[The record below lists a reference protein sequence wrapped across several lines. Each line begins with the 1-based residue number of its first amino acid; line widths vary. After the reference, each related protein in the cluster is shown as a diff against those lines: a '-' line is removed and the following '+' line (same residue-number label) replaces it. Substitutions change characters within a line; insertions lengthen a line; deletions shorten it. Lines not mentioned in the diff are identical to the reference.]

1 MLASHLRRK
10 SITSLRVR
18 YNSDEQFTGESI
30 AANRSKHVKS
40 VQAVLPGRSLDL
52 SISVIDRFRVSVS
65 VGASKTV
72 ASLVRLLRLGAA
84 SVLPG
89 EIARRLQPQVLPLL
103 FGQVRRGI
111 ILIVGTNG
119 KTTTALLVRTIL
131 ERQGWRVA
139 HNASGANLINGLVTT
154 LLENTNLTG
163 QLDADYAILEVD
175 ENILPLVLRSCQP
188 QFIVGL
194 NLFRDQLDRYGEVD
208 TISRTWKNALCA
220 LAQRSANAPLPT
232 ETVVILNADDPTL
245 SYLGQQ
251 LPQKVL
257 FFGLSEP
264 DAYLDEI
271 PHAVDSIYC
280 PKCGYQLDYKG
291 VYLSHLGDYSCRK
304 CGFSKSQPAIDSRT
318 WPQIL
323 IGCYNKYNTLAAGL
337 VATQLGIDTD
347 TIYDTIKNF
356 RAPFGRAEELE
367 VGGKHVRIL
376 LSKNPVGMNE
386 TIRTV
391 NELQETAGSSTI
403 LLVLNDRTPDGTD
416 VSWIWDVDTEK
427 LVTPGGTVVVS
438 GDRVYDLALRL
449 RYSQFDRDNNFNLIV
464 KEDLPEA
471 IATALEHTPAN
482 ETLYI
487 LPTYSAMLD
496 VREFLTGRKIL

>member
-1 MLASHLRRK
+1 MV
-10 SITSLRVR
+10 T
-18 YNSDEQFTGESI
+18 F
-30 AANRSKHVKS
+30 
-40 VQAVLPGRSLDL
+40 
-52 SISVIDRFRVSVS
+52 
-65 VGASKTV
+65 
-72 ASLVRLLRLGAA
+72 LVRLLRLGAA

-103 FGQVRRGI
+103 FGQVRQGI

-119 KTTTALLVRTIL
+119 KTTTSLLLRTIL

-139 HNASGANLINGLVTT
+139 HNASGANLMNGLLTT
-154 LLENTNLTG
+154 LLQNTSLSG
-163 QLDADYAILEVD
+163 KLDADYAILEVD
-175 ENILPLVLRSCQP
+175 ENVLPLILRSCQP
-188 QFIVGL
+188 QYILGL
-194 NLFRDQLDRYGEVD
+194 NLFRDQLDRYGEID
-208 TISRTWKNALCA
+208 TISRRWKEAIV
-220 LAQRSANAPLPT
+220 PLPP
-232 ETVVILNADDPTL
+232 ETVVILNGDDPTL

-251 LPQKVL
+251 LTQKVL
-257 FFGLSEP
+257 FFGLHEP

-271 PHAVDSIYC
+271 PHAVDSTYC
-280 PKCGYQLDYKG
+280 PRCGHLLDYKG
-291 VYLSHLGDYSCRK
+291 VYISHLGDYECSS
-304 CGFSKSQPAIDSRT
+304 CGFSKSPLAVDSRE

-323 IGCYNKYNTLAAGL
+323 IGLYNKYNTLAAGL
-337 VATQLGIDTD
+337 VASQIGIGKS

-356 RAPFGRAEELE
+356 CAPFGRAEQLE

-391 NELQETAGSSTI
+391 NELEKTAGGSTK

-416 VSWIWDVDTEK
+416 ISWIWDVDTEK
-427 LVTPGGTVVVS
+427 LVASGGTVVVS

-449 RYSQFDRDNNFNLIV
+449 CYSHDEDNRLQLIV
-464 KEDLPEA
+464 KEDLSEA

-487 LPTYSAMLD
+487 LPTYSAMLE
-496 VREFLTGRKIL
+496 VRELLTGRKIL